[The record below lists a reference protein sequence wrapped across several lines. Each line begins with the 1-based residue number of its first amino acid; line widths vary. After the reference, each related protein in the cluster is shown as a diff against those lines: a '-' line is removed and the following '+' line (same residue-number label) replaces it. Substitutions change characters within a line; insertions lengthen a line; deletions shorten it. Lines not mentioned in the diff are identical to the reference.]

1 MTSDLLNVVV
11 TDAGTLKFPP
21 NCETT
26 QHMGVRTVRAG
37 PGSVGWWLV
46 RRAGVCAGRA
56 ASLHYA
62 SSSRHSDVRNNTSS
76 CTNQQ
81 LTKGWVATE

>member
-11 TDAGTLKFPP
+11 TDCRHTEIPAKAVW
-21 NCETT
+21 ETT

-37 PGSVGWWLV
+37 RAGLGGLVLV
-46 RRAGVCAGRA
+46 RRAGVGAGRA
-56 ASLHYA
+56 ASLHQA

-76 CTNQQ
+76 CRHCTTN
-81 LTKGWVATE
+81 

>member
-1 MTSDLLNVVV
+1 MLLSLI
-11 TDAGTLKFPP
+11 AGTLKFPP
-21 NCETT
+21 KLFGKLHTAHGS
-26 QHMGVRTVRAG
+26 QDSAGRAG
-37 PGSVGWWLV
+37 LGGLVLV
-46 RRAGVCAGRA
+46 RRAGVGAGRA
-56 ASLHYA
+56 ASLRQA